1 MAASAGPPPPPAEED
16 EDERWVDVT
25 EDMAAVAA
33 SLDVDELLRAPTFS
47 LYDSMSALELM
58 DPKMDALG
66 SEPPQRSVAELL
78 KDLPVDLAPG
88 PAAVIL
94 ERLLALEV
102 SYHGGASLH
111 DSILE
116 CVALRDPATAAL
128 SDASPASKAVAQTAN
143 LTLWVCEAAREV
155 VVAADI
161 FEEEDFATSTTKVSR
176 AVEEARRRG
185 RTLPTA
191 EAVED
196 ARLQAHVALRRALA
210 EAVARLASERTQD
223 DGGATNRARS
233 ALDQLDALDADPSDG
248 DAAIADAWFA
258 TCRDEHATTRGVSP
272 PKGGWATRDE
282 RKKTRDACRQLLRG
296 LDRVWDLRRCLASL
310 RFSDESTE
318 LPALPS
324 VDARRC
330 EHAHSRLL
338 RLCLNVGHQSRGGG
352 RFVLPR
358 SFAALELGGAGAP
371 LRKLLNQDDFG
382 AEASAT
388 RLGRGPKKA
397 SVFGVVVDSIVSG
410 GAPNCV
416 VQCRSGAEFASRASL
431 RVLHVLR
438 AVASFV
444 RRYVCVVSLNDVGDF
459 WRLNRRSSQQ
469 LRECPY

>member
-1 MAASAGPPPPPAEED
+1 MAASAPPPPPTDEE

-128 SDASPASKAVAQTAN
+128 ADASPASQAVAQTAN

-161 FEEEDFATSTTKVSR
+161 FEEEDFATSTTKVSK

-185 RTLPTA
+185 RT
-191 EAVED
+191 
-196 ARLQAHVALRRALA
+196 
-210 EAVARLASERTQD
+210 
-223 DGGATNRARS
+223 
-233 ALDQLDALDADPSDG
+233 
-248 DAAIADAWFA
+248 
-258 TCRDEHATTRGVSP
+258 
-272 PKGGWATRDE
+272 
-282 RKKTRDACRQLLRG
+282 
-296 LDRVWDLRRCLASL
+296 
-310 RFSDESTE
+310 
-318 LPALPS
+318 
-324 VDARRC
+324 
-330 EHAHSRLL
+330 
-338 RLCLNVGHQSRGGG
+338 
-352 RFVLPR
+352 
-358 SFAALELGGAGAP
+358 
-371 LRKLLNQDDFG
+371 
-382 AEASAT
+382 
-388 RLGRGPKKA
+388 
-397 SVFGVVVDSIVSG
+397 
-410 GAPNCV
+410 
-416 VQCRSGAEFASRASL
+416 
-431 RVLHVLR
+431 
-438 AVASFV
+438 
-444 RRYVCVVSLNDVGDF
+444 
-459 WRLNRRSSQQ
+459 
-469 LRECPY
+469 

>member
-1 MAASAGPPPPPAEED
+1 MAASAPPPPPASEE

-25 EDMAAVAA
+25 EDVAGVAA

-78 KDLPVDLAPG
+78 KELPVDLAPG
-88 PAAVIL
+88 PAAIIL

-143 LTLWVCEAAREV
+143 LTLWVCEAAREI

-161 FEEEDFATSTTKVSR
+161 FEEEDFATSTTKVSK

-185 RTLPTA
+185 RALPVD
-191 EAVED
+191 ESVED
-196 ARLQAHVALRRALA
+196 ARLQAHVLLRRSLA
-210 EAVARLASERTQD
+210 EAVARLAAERHALQD
-223 DGGATNRARS
+223 DGGATDRARS
-233 ALDQLDALDADPSDG
+233 ALDQLDALDADHSDG
-248 DAAIADAWFA
+248 DATIADTWFA

-272 PKGGWATRDE
+272 PQGGWASSDE
-282 RKKTRDACRQLLRG
+282 RKATRDACRQLLRG

-310 RFSDESTE
+310 RFSDESTGA
-318 LPALPS
+318 PCFTFG
-324 VDARRC
+324 RR
-330 EHAHSRLL
+330 
-338 RLCLNVGHQSRGGG
+338 
-352 RFVLPR
+352 
-358 SFAALELGGAGAP
+358 AALRARAQSSPEAVFERWSSIKGRRPLRAASVLRGVGIGGAGAP

-416 VQCRSGAEFASRASL
+416 VQCRAGAEFASRASL

-438 AVASFV
+438 AVASAN
-444 RRYVCVVSLNDVGDF
+444 RA
-459 WRLNRRSSQQ
+459 RLRQQ
-469 LRECPY
+469 LPGLLLDWAQLVEDARRADERC